1 MAGNWLDKL
10 ADALIPKEIAP
21 YLGTA
26 AALFAPQL
34 GLPAA
39 IAAGQLGSAKLNSGK
54 LDPFQALAA
63 TGSYYGGG
71 GQEIRAR
78 GENLT
83 QRLGAGITGAKTGFG
98 TPAGGFKGFTEGFSK
113 GAGKVTGDGPMDRL
127 LGTTYQKADYKQ
139 FLQDEATL
147 NDLSQDIDKQFA
159 DGTITRDDYEIKQ
172 EALFEKA
179 KIEGKINSTEIYE
192 DFKDPRGL
200 EVKAGDIFKGF
211 AEGIAPGFAKR
222 NAKGEIIPGTF
233 DFENFVKTT
242 GSVTTVAQMGII
254 AEEIKKANLKSEEEK
269 AAVYR
274 RYFEQ
279 YEAALPVDSEG
290 NAQTYI
296 SHAGEYADPIMVKKY
311 REYMAKGGIIGYSNG
326 GMTRQRYNH
335 GGGIGSIPQT
345 PTVPE
350 GMQLDGRGGGFIPMG
365 AQEKKDDVP
374 AMLAKNE
381 FVLTADAMRG
391 FDKANGGD
399 GNPRDAAAKMYEI
412 MSNYEAMA

>member
-222 NAKGEIIPGTF
+222 NSNGEIIPGTF

-254 AEEIKKANLKSEEEK
+254 AEEIKKANLKSKEEE

-279 YEAALPVDSEG
+279 YEGALPVDSEG

>member
-1 MAGNWLDKL
+1 MGNPFKKL
-10 ADALIPKEIAP
+10 FNKLGDALIPKELAP
-21 YLGTA
+21 FIGPLTSM
-26 AALFAPQL
+26 FAPQL

-39 IAAGQLGSAKLNSGK
+39 LIGGQLASAKMHGGS

-83 QRLGAGITGAKTGFG
+83 QRLGAGLGSAFNQ
-98 TPAGGFKGFTEGFSK
+98 PAGTTGGGFNRFTKGFSK
-113 GAGKVTGDGPMDRL
+113 GADKVIGDGSMDRI
-127 LGTTYQKADYKQ
+127 LGSSSNTKEYDN
-139 FLQDEATL
+139 FLFKESKLKNKTAE
-147 NDLSQDIDKQFA
+147 IDKKLA
-159 DGTITRDDYEIKQ
+159 EGTITQAQYDLSLD
-172 EALFEKA
+172 A
-179 KIEGKINSTEIYE
+179 IYSQNP
-192 DFKDPRGL
+192 DLVDLKDPRGFFT
-200 EVKAGDIFKGF
+200 KAGDIFKKGSEGFMPGF
-211 AEGIAPGFAKR
+211 AERDADG
-222 NAKGEIIPGTF
+222 NIIPGSF
-233 DFENFVKTT
+233 DFKNFMKTT
-242 GSVTTVAQMGII
+242 AAVTSLTQLKPI
-254 AEEIKKANLKSEEEK
+254 AEELKRANMKSKEEEG
-269 AAVYR
+269 AVYR
-274 RYFEQ
+274 RYFQQ
-279 YEAALPVDSEG
+279 YEDSLPLDADG
-290 NAQTYI
+290 NKQTYI

-326 GMTRQRYNH
+326 GMTRQRYNM

>member
-147 NDLSQDIDKQFA
+147 NDLSKDLDKQLTE
-159 DGTITRDDYEIKQ
+159 GTITRDDYEIKQ

-222 NAKGEIIPGTF
+222 NANGEIIPGTF

>member
-147 NDLSQDIDKQFA
+147 NDLSKDLDKQLTE
-159 DGTITRDDYEIKQ
+159 GTITRDDYEIKQ

-179 KIEGKINSTEIYE
+179 KIEGKINSTKIYE

-222 NAKGEIIPGTF
+222 NSNGEIIPGTF

>member
-113 GAGKVTGDGPMDRL
+113 GAGKVTGEGPMDRL

-147 NDLSQDIDKQFA
+147 NDLSKDLDKQLTE
-159 DGTITRDDYEIKQ
+159 GTITRDDYEIKQ

-179 KIEGKINSTEIYE
+179 KIEGKINSTKIYE

-222 NAKGEIIPGTF
+222 NANGEIIPGTF

>member
-10 ADALIPKEIAP
+10 ADALIPKGIAP

-113 GAGKVTGDGPMDRL
+113 GAGKVTGEGPMDRL

-147 NDLSQDIDKQFA
+147 NDLSKDLDKQLTE
-159 DGTITRDDYEIKQ
+159 GTITRDDYEIKQ

-179 KIEGKINSTEIYE
+179 KIEGKINSTKIYE

-222 NAKGEIIPGTF
+222 NANGEIIPGTF

>member
-127 LGTTYQKADYKQ
+127 LGTTYQEADYKQ
-139 FLQDEATL
+139 FLQDEAKL
-147 NDLSQDIDKQFA
+147 NELSKSIDQEFA

-179 KIEGKINSTEIYE
+179 KIEGK
-192 DFKDPRGL
+192 R
-200 EVKAGDIFKGF
+200 
-211 AEGIAPGFAKR
+211 
-222 NAKGEIIPGTF
+222 
-233 DFENFVKTT
+233 
-242 GSVTTVAQMGII
+242 
-254 AEEIKKANLKSEEEK
+254 EIK
-269 AAVYR
+269 
-274 RYFEQ
+274 
-279 YEAALPVDSEG
+279 
-290 NAQTYI
+290 
-296 SHAGEYADPIMVKKY
+296 
-311 REYMAKGGIIGYSNG
+311 
-326 GMTRQRYNH
+326 TR
-335 GGGIGSIPQT
+335 S
-345 PTVPE
+345 
-350 GMQLDGRGGGFIPMG
+350 
-365 AQEKKDDVP
+365 K
-374 AMLAKNE
+374 
-381 FVLTADAMRG
+381 
-391 FDKANGGD
+391 
-399 GNPRDAAAKMYEI
+399 
-412 MSNYEAMA
+412 

>member
-113 GAGKVTGDGPMDRL
+113 GAGKVESYDIMDRI
-127 LGTTYQKADYKQ
+127 LGSSYNTDEYDD
-139 FLQDEATL
+139 FLFKESKLKNKTAE
-147 NDLSQDIDKQFA
+147 IDKKLA
-159 DGTITRDDYEIKQ
+159 EGTITQGQYDLSLDAIKQ
-172 EALFEKA
+172 QNPDLV
-179 KIEGKINSTEIYE
+179 
-192 DFKDPRGL
+192 DLKDPRGFMT
-200 EVKAGDIFKGF
+200 KAGDMFKGF

-222 NAKGEIIPGTF
+222 NANGEIIPGTF

-254 AEEIKKANLKSEEEK
+254 AEEIKKANLKSKEEE

-279 YEAALPVDSEG
+279 YEGALPVDSEG

>member
-1 MAGNWLDKL
+1 MGLSKIFNKV

-26 AALFAPQL
+26 AAMFAPQL
-34 GLPAA
+34 GLPTAL
-39 IAAGQLGSAKLNSGK
+39 IAGQLGSAKMYNGQ

-83 QRLGAGITGAKTGFG
+83 QRLGAGITGAKAGFG
-98 TPAGGFKGFTEGFSK
+98 NPTGGFKGFTEGFSK
-113 GAGKVTGDGPMDRL
+113 GAGKVESFDTMDRI
-127 LGTTYQKADYKQ
+127 LGSNYQTDEYDDY
-139 FLQDEATL
+139 
-147 NDLSQDIDKQFA
+147 LSKNVELKNKTAAIDKKLA
-159 DGTITRDDYEIKQ
+159 DGTIT
-172 EALFEKA
+172 EAQYNLNLDA
-179 KIEGKINSTEIYE
+179 IETQYPYLK
-192 DFKDPRGL
+192 DLKDPRGL
-200 EVKAGDIFKGF
+200 GTKAGDVFKGF
-211 AEGIAPGFAKR
+211 AKGVAPGFMDEDEFGVR
-222 NAKGEIIPGTF
+222 TF
-233 DFENFVKTT
+233 NFKKFMQTAAT
-242 GSVTTVAQMGII
+242 VTSLSQMKAI
-254 AEEIKKANLKSEEEK
+254 AEEIKKADLKSKEEEG
-269 AAVYR
+269 AVYR
-274 RYFEQ
+274 KYFQQ
-279 YEAALPVDSEG
+279 YEGALPLDSEG

-296 SHAGEYADPIMVKKY
+296 SHAGEYADPILVKKY

-350 GMQLDGRGGGFIPMG
+350 GLQLDGRGGGFIPMG

>member
-1 MAGNWLDKL
+1 MGNPFKKIFDKL
-10 ADALIPKEIAP
+10 GYALIPKEIAP
-21 YLGTA
+21 FIGPLTSF
-26 AALFAPQL
+26 FAPQL

-39 IAAGQLGSAKLNSGK
+39 LIGGQLASAKMHGGS

-83 QRLGAGITGAKTGFG
+83 QRLGAGLGSAFNQ
-98 TPAGGFKGFTEGFSK
+98 PAGTTGSGFNRFAKGFYK
-113 GAGKVTGDGPMDRL
+113 GAGKVDGTGTMDRI
-127 LGTTYQKADYKQ
+127 LGTSKISPEGTNYYNSLDTNKADIDAAKLQYQKDLTDPTITSKEALSTYKQ
-139 FLQDEATL
+139 SVENA
-147 NDLSQDIDKQFA
+147 
-159 DGTITRDDYEIKQ
+159 
-172 EALFEKA
+172 
-179 KIEGKINSTEIYE
+179 TEIIDE
-192 DFKDPRGL
+192 RGFFT
-200 EVKAGDIFKGF
+200 KAGDIFKKGSEGFMPGF
-211 AEGIAPGFAKR
+211 AERDADG
-222 NAKGEIIPGTF
+222 NIIPGSF
-233 DFENFVKTT
+233 DFKNFMKTT
-242 GSVTTVAQMGII
+242 AAVTSLTQLKTI
-254 AEEIKKANLKSEEEK
+254 AEEIKRANIRDREEEG
-269 AAVYR
+269 AVYR
-274 RYFEQ
+274 RYFQQ
-279 YEAALPVDSEG
+279 YEDSLPLDADG
-290 NAQTYI
+290 NKQTYI
-296 SHAGEYADPIMVKKY
+296 SHSGEYADPIMVKKY

-326 GMTRQRYNH
+326 GMTRRHYNQ
-335 GGGIGSIPQT
+335 GGLGSIPQT

>member
-113 GAGKVTGDGPMDRL
+113 GAGKVTGKGPMDRL
-127 LGTTYQKADYKQ
+127 LGSTGKTDEYEQ
-139 FLQDEATL
+139 FLKDEAALKKLTK
-147 NDLSQDIDKQFA
+147 DIDLQLA
-159 DGTITRDDYEIKQ
+159 DGTITRDDYEIKKKGIFDTNKKGTTLADV
-172 EALFEKA
+172 E
-179 KIEGKINSTEIYE
+179 YE

-222 NAKGEIIPGTF
+222 NANGEIIPGTF

-254 AEEIKKANLKSEEEK
+254 AEEIKKANLKSKEEE

-279 YEAALPVDSEG
+279 YEGALPVDSEG